1 MALYL
6 NGSKLDSI
14 LIGDGGGGG
23 SVKPEI
29 VSALSTPIGSAS
41 NTLSYTF
48 TESGKF
54 QYYAFKNYAN
64 AVSAVDIA
72 ITLNG
77 TALTPSTHLESG
89 GGFGMVYGEITVQAG
104 DVIVAS
110 PTTAQSQ
117 RGLQLFIMKNCDVSA
132 FSFLG
137 VTTNNANTFSI
148 NTSGKSYLQVYQCSY
163 TGGSNLFH
171 YDVMDFQGDSI
182 AVPSGMSKYY
192 YGFTYAIA
200 LE

>member
-6 NGSKLDSI
+6 NGSKLNSI
-14 LIGDGGGGG
+14 LISDGSGGG

-29 VSALSTPIGSAS
+29 VSALSTPIGSV

-54 QYYAFKNYAN
+54 QYYAFKNYSTN
-64 AVSAVDIA
+64 VQDVDIG

-77 TALTPSTHLESG
+77 TALTPTKYLVSG
-89 GGFGMVYGEITVQAG
+89 GGSGFVYGEINVSAG
-104 DVIVAS
+104 DTIVAS

-132 FSFLG
+132 FDFLG
-137 VTTNNANTFSI
+137 DAGNNGDTFSI
-148 NTSGKSYLQVYQCSY
+148 NTSGKHYLQVYQCSY
-163 TGGSNLFH
+163 VGGSNTFH
-171 YDVMDFQGDSI
+171 YAIMDFQGDSI
-182 AVPSGMSKYY
+182 AVPPNMSKYY